1 MVGARKGVFGIN
13 YMFWDSSFGFVLFRE
28 MSEVSNFCPKQ
39 PKNGGGVKTGPA
51 DSGCDLAKHGVTGS
65 GHRSPPGLFFFQ
77 LFEGTFDLF
86 TTFSPSL
93 DTAKGVCVYD
103 HLAMR
108 SKSLICSQIAFPP
121 KKKVPKVNKRDRFKA
136 STEINTLRY
145 ISSDEGCL
153 SSQKHLNLYLKRLWV
168 SYFFLV
174 RENGELSTV
183 SEGFLKPRKTAKK
196 FGGDFGGGIYSQG
209 LTCAK
214 FCHTGLYMGN
224 FGDANKERLVAD

>member
-1 MVGARKGVFGIN
+1 
-13 YMFWDSSFGFVLFRE
+13 MFWDSSFGFVLFRE

-103 HLAMR
+103 LRH
-108 SKSLICSQIAFPP
+108 AFQ
-121 KKKVPKVNKRDRFKA
+121 KLDLLSNCISTKKVPKVNKKDRFKA
-136 STEINTLRY
+136 STEINTLRF
-145 ISSDEGCL
+145 
-153 SSQKHLNLYLKRLWV
+153 HLMKAAFPLK
-168 SYFFLV
+168 S
-174 RENGELSTV
+174 
-183 SEGFLKPRKTAKK
+183 
-196 FGGDFGGGIYSQG
+196 I
-209 LTCAK
+209 
-214 FCHTGLYMGN
+214 
-224 FGDANKERLVAD
+224 